1 MILTVTMNPSVD
13 ISYPLETL
21 TVDSVNRVKTVSKTA
36 GGKGLNVTRVINE
49 LGGKVTATGVLGG
62 HLGRFI
68 MEQLDHANI
77 PHQFY
82 SILEETRNS
91 IALLHDKGQQTEI
104 LEAGPT
110 ITQEEK
116 VGFLAEFEQLLSKA
130 KWLTIS
136 GSLPNGLQPDFYTH
150 LIQSAN
156 EATIPVL
163 LDTSGAA
170 LKAALMSE
178 HKPTLIKPNLSEI
191 NELLSIEL
199 DVDRPNDVKAALN
212 DPIFQGIDWL
222 VVTLGGSGAI
232 VKTGGQFYRV
242 LIPKIK
248 VVNPV
253 GSGDATIA
261 GLAYAFSQSSTTEE
275 IIKTAMTTGVL
286 NALEPTTGHI
296 DTTRFY
302 DIYEQVEISSY

>member
-82 SILEETRNS
+82 SIMEETRNS

-110 ITQEEK
+110 ITKQEAA
-116 VGFLAEFEQLLSKA
+116 GFLVEFEQLLSTA
-130 KWLTIS
+130 EWLTIS
-136 GSLPNGLQPDFYTH
+136 GSLPKGLGSGFYSH
-150 LIQSAN
+150 LIRSAN
-156 EATIPVL
+156 EKKIPSL

-170 LKAALMSE
+170 LKAALESE

-191 NELLSIEL
+191 NELLGIEL
-199 DVDRPNDVKAALN
+199 DSDQPNDVKAALS
-212 DPIFQGIDWL
+212 DSLFQGVEWI
-222 VVTLGGSGAI
+222 VVTLGGEGAI
-232 VKTGGQFYRV
+232 VKKGNQFYKA
-242 LIPKIK
+242 LIPKVE

-261 GLAYAFSQSSTTEE
+261 GLAYAFSQGSSTEE
-275 IIKTAMTTGVL
+275 IIKTGMTTGIL
-286 NALEPTTGHI
+286 NALESTTGHI
-296 DTTRFY
+296 ATTRFY
-302 DIYEQVEISSY
+302 DIYEQVEISTY